1 MARAKRERGPHNI
14 VRFIPGRKPRQVHGK
29 TDDRLMLTGGRYSR
43 AAMNTPKGF
52 VAGVAVGPGVHR
64 GKDEAGIGFQLSE
77 GGIIVPALPNEKLEP
92 VPVRDF
98 EYRDE
103 DGTRRAKQYIDYA
116 TFKAVGTGI
125 FNVVPY
131 EEENVVYFEV
141 WTGDVLEEES
151 TFQLVQADVFRHG
164 SVEFTGG
171 TIVIDA
177 PSKKRAKKDG
187 GGVSVNIR
195 ESSAELVAERVGP
208 TVGGIE
214 LWRARL
220 WRVRYSDK
228 DSEAVL
234 VRQLNRFFLLLVEN
248 GEPTYKEVPASTFE
262 KRYEVLVAAVERK
275 AA

>member
-1 MARAKRERGPHNI
+1 MPKGKRDPHNI
-14 VRFIPGRKPRQVHGK
+14 VRFIPGRRPRLVGGR
-29 TDDRLMLTGGRYSR
+29 TDDRLMLTGARYSR
-43 AAMNTPKGF
+43 AAMDTPKGF
-52 VAGVAVGPGVHR
+52 VAGIAVGPGIHK
-64 GKDEAGIGFQLSE
+64 GNDDAGIGFQLSE

-92 VPVRDF
+92 VPVRDYP
-98 EYRDE
+98 YRD
-103 DGTRRAKQYIDYA
+103 DHGTKRTKQYIDLA
-116 TFKAVGTGI
+116 TFKRAGTGI

-141 WTGDVLEEES
+141 WTGDVLEEEA
-151 TFQLVQADVFRHG
+151 TFQLVQADVFHHG
-164 SVEFTGG
+164 SVEFSGG
-171 TIVIDA
+171 DIVIDA
-177 PSKKRAKKDG
+177 PSKKRAKKDEG
-187 GGVSVNIR
+187 GGSVNIR

-234 VRQLNRFFLLLVEN
+234 VRQMNRFFLLSVEN
-248 GEPTYKEVPASTFE
+248 GEPTYVEVPADKFE
-262 KRYEVLVAAVERK
+262 KRYEILVAAVEAK